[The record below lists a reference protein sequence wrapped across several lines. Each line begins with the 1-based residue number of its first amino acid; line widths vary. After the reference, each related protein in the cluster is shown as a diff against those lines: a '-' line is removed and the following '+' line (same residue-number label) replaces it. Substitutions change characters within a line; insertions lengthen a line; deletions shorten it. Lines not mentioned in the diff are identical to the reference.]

1 MVDSAGGP
9 EPSNW
14 ELMRGIES
22 IQETLRSVVTQQ
34 VFAAWQEGNE
44 RRHIQHETK
53 LTEWI
58 GESRAAHTE
67 LGGEVRRVER
77 ESVLAVSI
85 AKTEAGKS
93 VRALEERLEAQE
105 KSQREA
111 RQRTW
116 LTVAGMVLT
125 LALTVGGWVVRV

>member
-22 IQETLRSVVTQQ
+22 IQKALKDVVTQQ

-67 LGGEVRRVER
+67 LGAEVRRVER
-77 ESVLAVSI
+77 ESVIAVSL
-85 AKTEAGKS
+85 AKTEASKA
-93 VRALEERLEAQE
+93 VRALEDQLEGQE
-105 KSQREA
+105 KAQREG

-116 LTVAGMVLT
+116 LAIAGMVLS
-125 LALTVGGWVVRV
+125 LAIAVAGWVVPG